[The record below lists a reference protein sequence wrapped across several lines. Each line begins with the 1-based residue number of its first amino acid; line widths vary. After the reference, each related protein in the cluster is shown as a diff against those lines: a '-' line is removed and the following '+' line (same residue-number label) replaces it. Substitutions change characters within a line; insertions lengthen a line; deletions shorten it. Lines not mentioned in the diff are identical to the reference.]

1 MMRDPMADV
10 PELSTSGLM
19 IPDSASVDLLSA
31 IVDNVAQPVFVMDR
45 SQRLVLVNR
54 ALSELLGRPRAEMV
68 GRNGAEAFSHADA
81 GILVSTAS
89 RVFTTGRTEVIE
101 EHAFKHASGDA
112 RHVRMVK
119 APLFGADGTVT
130 HLVAVVVDVS
140 EARAAEVRL
149 RTANEE
155 LERAVEERTRA
166 LRDVQQ
172 ALLRKERLTVLGQL
186 AGGLA
191 HQIRN
196 PLAAMQTAAAIL
208 RRRLGDHGDPDIQ
221 QALTVIREE
230 VWEANRIITDL
241 LDYARVKPPAAT
253 VIAVDALIAAALEA
267 TPPPPR
273 ITAKHDVAP
282 GVTVRVDER
291 QVRDA
296 LGNVIRNAYEAM
308 LQGGTLTISADV
320 LPDEVVIVVE
330 DTGPGLTRESIQ
342 RLFEPLVTTKPLG
355 LGLGLSTARALIEN
369 QGGTIRC
376 ATSRGTGGARFELR
390 LPAAPSPP

>member
-1 MMRDPMADV
+1 MADV

-45 SQRLVLVNR
+45 AHRLVLVNR
-54 ALSELLGRPRAEMV
+54 AFCELVGRARAELLGRSGPD
-68 GRNGAEAFSHADA
+68 AFAHDDA
-81 GILVSTAS
+81 ALLVDSAS

-101 EHAFKHASGDA
+101 EHALTHASGEA
-112 RHVRMVK
+112 RHVRTVK
-119 APLFGADGTVT
+119 APLHGADGSVT

-140 EARAAEVRL
+140 QTRAAEVRL
-149 RTANEE
+149 RTANDE

-196 PLAAMQTAAAIL
+196 PLAAMQTAAAVL
-208 RRRLGDHGDPDIQ
+208 RRRLGENVDPDVH

-241 LDYARVKPPAAT
+241 LDYARVKPPTAAI
-253 VIAVDALIAAALEA
+253 VSVEKLLAAALEGA
-267 TPPPPR
+267 PPPSR
-273 ITAKHDVAP
+273 VTVKWDVASALN
-282 GVTVRVDER
+282 VRVDER

-296 LGNVIRNAYEAM
+296 LGNLIRNAYEAM
-308 LQGGTLTISADV
+308 PQGGTLTVSAHADA
-320 LPDEVVIVVE
+320 EEIVIAVE
-330 DTGPGLTRESIQ
+330 DTGPGLTRDTVQ

-355 LGLGLSTARALIEN
+355 LGLGLSTARALVEN
-369 QGGTIRC
+369 QGGSIRH

-390 LPAAPSPP
+390 LPIPPAAP